1 MATVKYMALLISHA
15 LTPEQVD
22 EAKRVWGVAAF
33 LPLPSALQERWS
45 QVPPDGPFP
54 VAHVQP
60 IVEWLEQETREGD
73 LVFVQ
78 GEAGAV
84 VWVVQWCWRA
94 NRIPVYATT
103 VRQVEEQRHPDGSV
117 ATRRVFRHVLF
128 RLYPRWEEAAKS
140 T

>member
-1 MATVKYMALLISHA
+1 MALLISHT
-15 LTPEQVD
+15 LTTEQVH
-22 EAKRVWGVAAF
+22 EAKTVWGVRAF
-33 LPLPSALQERWS
+33 CPLPPDLQGRWS

-60 IVEWLEQETREGD
+60 IVEWLERETREGD

-103 VRQVEEQRHPDGSV
+103 VRQVEEKQRPDGSV
-117 ATRRVFRHVLF
+117 ETRRVFRHVTF
-128 RLYPRWEEAAKS
+128 RVYPRLE
-140 T
+140 

>member
-1 MATVKYMALLISHA
+1 MALLISHT
-15 LTPEQVD
+15 LTPEQIREVQT
-22 EAKRVWGVAAF
+22 VWGVSDF
-33 LPLPSALQERWS
+33 CPLPPDLQACWS

-84 VWVVQWCWRA
+84 VWVVQWCWWHGRV
-94 NRIPVYATT
+94 PVYATT
-103 VRQVEEQRHPDGSV
+103 VRQVEEHCLPDGSV
-117 ATRRVFRHVLF
+117 ETRRVFRHVTF
-128 RLYPRWEEAAKS
+128 RLYPRWEEAAKN